1 MKEITENFR
10 RDFLF
15 PGSQFQKRN
24 ELNLKIEPTGHKKKT
39 STELKLTQSSGAVN
53 FLTLDDP

>member
-24 ELNLKIEPTGHKKKT
+24 ELNLKIEPTGHKKK
-39 STELKLTQSSGAVN
+39 STELNLTQSSGAVN
-53 FLTLDDP
+53 FLTLGDP